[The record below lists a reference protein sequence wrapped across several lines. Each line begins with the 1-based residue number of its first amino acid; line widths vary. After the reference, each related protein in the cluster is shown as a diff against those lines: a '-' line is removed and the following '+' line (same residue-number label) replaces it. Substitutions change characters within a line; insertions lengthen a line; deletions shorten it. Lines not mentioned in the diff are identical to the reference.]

1 MISLHIMLN
10 NQRGFVISTAM
21 AAVLVLLAGGA
32 NAGAPPPITVRCVP
46 NVSINP
52 GCVVA
57 YSTISL
63 AVTNALSGDAIF
75 VGPGTY
81 NESVTISTPGL
92 SLFGAQAGNDARLDR
107 HGAESIVNGMGS
119 PAFIVSADYVV
130 IDGFTVTGGTATAA
144 NAYPGGILVGSTSAA
159 IQWAQ
164 VLNNVIEENG
174 TGVYLGKA
182 NSPLVEHN
190 LLRNNNTGAGMWV
203 GLGIVSNGV
212 TFPVINENEL
222 TGNKMAAIFV
232 GGGGNAVV
240 TNNTSEN
247 DGSFVL
253 YASTN
258 QCLFSHNRGKNF
270 GHKGV
275 LPIVV
280 NSTPYYADAAVD
292 VGPNNSYLVIS
303 DNDLENGEA
312 PISNGIAFTTAF
324 ASSPLGTTPSYNVF
338 VKNNEIKGFPE
349 NGIVAEQ
356 QSGTGTLLYSFIGGN
371 KVRDNGSDGIIIEG
385 AGVNN
390 HNIEL
395 FNNEAEGNHLLDC
408 DDTTSGGGTLGA
420 WDAWFNNAGNSSSPP
435 GLCTP
440 GRGHDH

>member
-258 QCLFSHNRGKNF
+258 QCLFSHNQGKDF

-385 AGVNN
+385 DGVNN

>member
-385 AGVNN
+385 DGVNN

>member
-390 HNIEL
+390 HNIE
-395 FNNEAEGNHLLDC
+395 DRK
-408 DDTTSGGGTLGA
+408 SVV
-420 WDAWFNNAGNSSSPP
+420 
-435 GLCTP
+435 
-440 GRGHDH
+440 

>member
-1 MISLHIMLN
+1 MLN

>member
-1 MISLHIMLN
+1 
-10 NQRGFVISTAM
+10 
-21 AAVLVLLAGGA
+21 
-32 NAGAPPPITVRCVP
+32 
-46 NVSINP
+46 
-52 GCVVA
+52 
-57 YSTISL
+57 
-63 AVTNALSGDAIF
+63 
-75 VGPGTY
+75 
-81 NESVTISTPGL
+81 
-92 SLFGAQAGNDARLDR
+92 
-107 HGAESIVNGMGS
+107 MGS

-312 PISNGIAFTTAF
+312 PISNGIAVTTAF

>member
-356 QSGTGTLLYSFIGGN
+356 
-371 KVRDNGSDGIIIEG
+371 
-385 AGVNN
+385 
-390 HNIEL
+390 
-395 FNNEAEGNHLLDC
+395 
-408 DDTTSGGGTLGA
+408 
-420 WDAWFNNAGNSSSPP
+420 
-435 GLCTP
+435 
-440 GRGHDH
+440 